1 MVVKNVLA
9 IIKLKCICY
18 CFMLNYVFV
27 ECCANQGENSTLMHL
42 QDITLSCLVATKT
55 IRSENNILIAVF

>member
-1 MVVKNVLA
+1 MKSKARKLLMVVKNVLA

-27 ECCANQGENSTLMHL
+27 ECCANQVENSTLMHL
-42 QDITLSCLVATKT
+42 QDTITLSP
-55 IRSENNILIAVF
+55 